1 MLTKRIIAC
10 LDVVDGMVTKA
21 RKFQNNIEIRPAVD
35 VISDLYEDGIDEVIF
50 YDIKASAERRAIDL
64 DTVRKV
70 ARRIFVPFTVGG
82 GIRDLSDMM
91 AVLGAGAEK
100 ISIDSM
106 AVRNPEIISHG
117 AKEFGRQ
124 CMVVSMQVKRVNR
137 SAAIPTGFEIAIDGA
152 RTFTGMDALD
162 WAQRA
167 VDLGAGEL
175 CVNSIDRDGTHAGF
189 DIELMDMICD
199 SVNVPVIASGGAG
212 TTRHVA
218 EVLKTEASAA
228 IVSSMLYSPRLPRN
242 FPCAEIKNFLIKEG
256 IHVRPDSEI
265 SPAMN

>member
-10 LDVVDGMVTKA
+10 LDVVDGLVTKA
-21 RKFQNNIEIRPAVD
+21 RKFQDNIEIRQAVD

-50 YDIKASAERRAIDL
+50 YDIKASSDKRPIDL
-64 DTVRKV
+64 GTVRKV
-70 ARRIFVPFTVGG
+70 ASRIFVPFTVGG
-82 GIRDLSDMM
+82 GIRNLSDMM
-91 AVLGAGAEK
+91 AVLRSGAEK

-106 AVRNPEIISHG
+106 AVRNPEIISLG
-117 AKEFGRQ
+117 AGEFGRQ
-124 CMVVSMQVKRVNR
+124 CMVVSMQVKRVER
-137 SAAIPTGFEIAIDGA
+137 SASVPTGFEIAIDGA
-152 RTFTGMDALD
+152 REFTGMDALD
-162 WAQRA
+162 WAKRA

-189 DIELMDMICD
+189 DIELMEMICD

-218 EVLKTEASAA
+218 DVLKTDASAA

-242 FPCAEIKNFLIKEG
+242 FSCTEIKRFLVKEG
-256 IHVRPDSEI
+256 IHVRPDFEVD
-265 SPAMN
+265 PA

>member
-21 RKFQNNIEIRPAVD
+21 RKFQDNIEIRPAID
-35 VISDLYEDGIDEVIF
+35 VISDLYEDGIDEVIY
-50 YDIKASAERRAIDL
+50 YDIKASSDKRPIDL

-70 ARRIFVPFTVGG
+70 AGRIFVPFTVGG
-82 GIRDLSDMM
+82 GIRNLSDMM

-117 AKEFGRQ
+117 AREFGRQ
-124 CMVVSMQVKRVNR
+124 CMVVSMQVKRVKT

-152 RTFTGMDALD
+152 REFTGVDALD
-162 WAQRA
+162 WASRA

-175 CVNSIDRDGTHAGF
+175 CINSIDQDGTHAGY
-189 DIELMDMICD
+189 DIELMELICD

-212 TTRHVA
+212 TTQHVA
-218 EVLKTEASAA
+218 D
-228 IVSSMLYSPRLPRN
+228 
-242 FPCAEIKNFLIKEG
+242 G
-256 IHVRPDSEI
+256 
-265 SPAMN
+265 

>member
-35 VISDLYEDGIDEVIF
+35 VISDLYDDGIDEVIF
-50 YDIKASAERRAIDL
+50 YDIKASSDKRPIDL
-64 DTVRKV
+64 RTVRMV
-70 ARRIFVPFTVGG
+70 ASRVFVPFTVGG

-91 AVLGAGAEK
+91 EVLGAGAEK

-117 AKEFGRQ
+117 AREFGRQ
-124 CMVVSMQVKRVNR
+124 CMVVSMQVKRVKR
-137 SAAIPTGFEIAIDGA
+137 SVTIPTGFEIAIDGA
-152 RTFTGMDALD
+152 RKFTGMDALD
-162 WAQRA
+162 WAKRA
-167 VDLGAGEL
+167 VDHGAGEL

-189 DIELMDMICD
+189 DIELTEMICKA
-199 SVNVPVIASGGAG
+199 VNVPVIASGGAG
-212 TTRHVA
+212 TPRHVA
-218 EVLKTEASAA
+218 DVLKTGASAA

-242 FPCAEIKNFLIKEG
+242 FPCAEIKDFLVKEG
-256 IHVRPDSEI
+256 IHVRPDFEI
-265 SPAMN
+265 SPARN